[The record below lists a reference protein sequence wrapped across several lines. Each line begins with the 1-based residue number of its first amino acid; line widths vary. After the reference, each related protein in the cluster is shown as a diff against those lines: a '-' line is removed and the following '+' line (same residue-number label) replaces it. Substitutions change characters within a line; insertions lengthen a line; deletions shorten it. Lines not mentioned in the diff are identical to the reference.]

1 MILHW
6 LHNMELF
13 LRSFDFINFII
24 CKLRRFH
31 KREPRARASTTTFD
45 LWTPDPTFKK
55 CCCCGLLPLW
65 WRCLDTL
72 ARVHSQL
79 VKPVRNQTWIV
90 PYASNPSSE
99 ALLLGCL
106 NHWGTLR
113 LCNFDAR
120 IDLLFMVLS
129 QVKHLSIFFFYVLKS
144 SRLNTSYHVLI
155 LYLSLRRCDDHLLH
169 QRVARSYRLLPAID
183 QTTAEM
189 TDAQGIKFA
198 VAKRK
203 IKNLS

>member
-1 MILHW
+1 
-6 LHNMELF
+6 
-13 LRSFDFINFII
+13 
-24 CKLRRFH
+24 
-31 KREPRARASTTTFD
+31 
-45 LWTPDPTFKK
+45 
-55 CCCCGLLPLW
+55 
-65 WRCLDTL
+65 
-72 ARVHSQL
+72 
-79 VKPVRNQTWIV
+79 
-90 PYASNPSSE
+90 
-99 ALLLGCL
+99 
-106 NHWGTLR
+106 LR